1 MPEKGVHLHKNP
13 RKSHNRAARN
23 HEMAAGK
30 AEPSFC
36 DLTKPNPPKI
46 GFRGEIHQSLGRKRD
61 SGGDFEELSTPK
73 GD

>member
-30 AEPSFC
+30 AKPPFC
-36 DLTKPNPPKI
+36 DITKPNSPKI
-46 GFRGEIHQSLGRKRD
+46 RFRGEIHQNLERKRD
-61 SGGDFEELSTPK
+61 IGGDFEELSSPK